1 MYNRPIGVKKS
12 QFIGDTAAPP
22 SAATFDYVYN
32 GRNTK
37 ITFTDLIASLGVT
50 GSIEQGGDPLGYP
63 VLDTQG
69 SVNVIRNLVE
79 GFGISVEI
87 TPENDLKLSTNFSF
101 DDTGARIVDD
111 PESPAPNFR
120 SIVAGSGI
128 TVGASAGRI
137 QISATDIPQATKTI
151 TVYEE
156 SDFGAPVA
164 GVYTLDADTDY
175 FIVSDITTNNSFYG
189 EGTVQLRGTGDRI
202 ASLTYTGAGTMFV
215 FDNPQVRMFNLTI
228 NCNSSPTSTW
238 LEVTSDGSG
247 SMAGERVD
255 IMASNLGEVS
265 DLGFFDFGTSG
276 FNITDSGGYGLKFLG
291 TTGGIFGLSN
301 PFIFNMGNGI
311 IFDLGTVV
319 FEKIDIQDPVIFN
332 TNPSATF
339 ISGLPDS
346 GNISSVGTGGTGTVR
361 DGQINGSIVEFSGID
376 SDDDRWIFKGNN
388 TIRDTRRDAIVSTQ
402 GNTTA
407 TTISALSQPEKM
419 VSVFSELRAS
429 GFSSDAT
436 GTITNTQTKGV
447 VAPVT
452 MSISG
457 RMDSSTDKDCIFYI
471 AKGVAPLDSSDI
483 ITETAIEISLHRT
496 KTYSAT
502 LVWQGV
508 IEAGESIELW
518 GEQVEGPVDDIILRA
533 ASIRID

>member
-1 MYNRPIGVKKS
+1 
-12 QFIGDTAAPP
+12 
-22 SAATFDYVYN
+22 
-32 GRNTK
+32 
-37 ITFTDLIASLGVT
+37 
-50 GSIEQGGDPLGYP
+50 
-63 VLDTQG
+63 
-69 SVNVIRNLVE
+69 
-79 GFGISVEI
+79 
-87 TPENDLKLSTNFSF
+87 
-101 DDTGARIVDD
+101 
-111 PESPAPNFR
+111 
-120 SIVAGSGI
+120 
-128 TVGASAGRI
+128 
-137 QISATDIPQATKTI
+137 
-151 TVYEE
+151 
-156 SDFGAPVA
+156 
-164 GVYTLDADTDY
+164 
-175 FIVSDITTNNSFYG
+175 
-189 EGTVQLRGTGDRI
+189 
-202 ASLTYTGAGTMFV
+202 
-215 FDNPQVRMFNLTI
+215 
-228 NCNSSPTSTW
+228 
-238 LEVTSDGSG
+238 
-247 SMAGERVD
+247 
-255 IMASNLGEVS
+255 MASNLGEVS